1 MQQCSHRPGCLRLC
15 QFRFVGHH
23 IYLNPITQSKD
34 PATRIMNR
42 MASSE
47 ISGCQKPPVQATDP
61 RKTLKIRNSP
71 NRILTK
77 SFEKVKGIRAGRPRM
92 DF

>member
-47 ISGCQKPPVQATDP
+47 ISGCPKTPFTGRRPSKKPK
-61 RKTLKIRNSP
+61 KTQFSYQNPNKI
-71 NRILTK
+71 T
-77 SFEKVKGIRAGRPRM
+77 
-92 DF
+92 